1 MSYQMKGGG
10 GKDHFKGRG
19 VYQKLLMRAK
29 MQIICFTSDCYYT
42 NRNIFIAFV
51 HGEKGRGEGGKG
63 AYYRGGEGGGQKLQI
78 MEGVTLGEWSSKGY

>member
-1 MSYQMKGGG
+1 MWGGG
-10 GKDHFKGRG
+10 EAHFKGRG

-29 MQIICFTSDCYYT
+29 IQLICFTSDCYYT

-51 HGEKGRGEGGKG
+51 HGEKGRGGRGLIIGVGKGGK
-63 AYYRGGEGGGQKLQI
+63 GGQKLQI